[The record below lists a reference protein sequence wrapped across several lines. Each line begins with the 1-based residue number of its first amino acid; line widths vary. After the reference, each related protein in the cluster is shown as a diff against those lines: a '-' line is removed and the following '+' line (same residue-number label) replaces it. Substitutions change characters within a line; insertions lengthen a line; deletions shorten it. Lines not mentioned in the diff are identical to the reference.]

1 MFCLGKMRFMVFP
14 KQLSSPSTPAAEQ
27 RGPHTLEWMHRPDKW
42 MHRPA
47 SLSALLSSREEP
59 AELGYLAA
67 ERKHKSCLP
76 LRDENHFQKLKPFKY
91 VKGAPA
97 VLIPV
102 FPAPRWG

>member
-27 RGPHTLEWMHRPDKW
+27 QGPHTLEWMHRP
-42 MHRPA
+42 A
-47 SLSALLSSREEP
+47 SLSALQSSREEP
-59 AELGYLAA
+59 AELGYLVA

-97 VLIPV
+97 ILIPV